1 MGILSNVSLPK
12 TTDEQVVAFVDSL
25 LPKFKAPT
33 NATTWP
39 AQADK
44 IRRDAL
50 KKIYLRNWPD
60 TLIRRKPKVAWADV
74 LKPKGAPYVI
84 RKLRYEILPDYW
96 IPALLYQPKKL
107 TGKVPVVLNAN
118 GHHDGGKATDY
129 KQARCANLAR
139 RGMLAFNYEFAGMS
153 ELTKDRDHNRI
164 AFLELAGLGGVG
176 VHYLIMSKG
185 LDVLLAQPNA
195 DKKRVA
201 MTGLS
206 GGGWQT
212 IVFSAL
218 DTRITHSIP
227 VAGYTTV
234 RGRFFTP
241 GEVGDLEQVPP
252 DMATV
257 LDFDT
262 MTAMLAPRPT
272 LSIMNN
278 RDECCFRTDRA
289 KPLVVDAVRPTFEA
303 MGADFVFHNNLDPGT
318 HNYDADNRSQL
329 YKFLGRH
336 FGMDFPAEDLHTD
349 AEIYT
354 ERELMV
360 GLPLNQSS
368 MMRIA
373 SATARETAAKLRT
386 PKTRAAKAA
395 LRKKVADLIRL
406 PRYLGKAKRVGRED
420 GADLYQFSVGPWTL
434 PVAVDRK
441 SSGKVVDLV
450 FSTWGDLGEM
460 HREMTD
466 DRTVVSTDLL
476 GFGCSA
482 AEHQYLML
490 IDTAGR
496 RILGEQVAQI
506 IALARWAKKISGAS
520 KVRLVTGG
528 FPQGFMA
535 LMAAAMQ
542 PGLFCELRAEVGYY
556 MTLTGLFDRET
567 DYIHHQSMFV
577 PDLLTV
583 ADIEQLEAL
592 AEGVTISAPFRAT
605 KALRP

>member
-1 MGILSNVSLPK
+1 MSILRNIPLTPS
-12 TTDEQVVAFVDSL
+12 TDEQVVAFVDSL
-25 LPKFKAPT
+25 LPPFKAPT
-33 NATTWP
+33 NAKTWP
-39 AQADK
+39 AQASK
-44 IRRDAL
+44 LRRDAL

-60 TLIRRKPKVAWADV
+60 KLIRRKPRTVWGDV

-84 RKLRYEILPDYW
+84 RKLRYEVLPDYW
-96 IPALLYQPKKL
+96 VPALLYEPKKL
-107 TGKVPVVLNAN
+107 SGRMPVVLNAN

-139 RGMLAFNYEFAGMS
+139 RGMIALNYEFAGMS
-153 ELTKDRDHNRI
+153 ELTRDRDHNHI

-176 VHYLIMSKG
+176 IYYLNMQKG
-185 LDVLLAQPNA
+185 LDVLLAHPNA
-195 DKKRVA
+195 DKKRAA

-212 IVFSAL
+212 IVFSSL

-227 VAGYTTV
+227 VAGYTTI
-234 RGRFFTP
+234 RGRLFSP

-272 LSIMNN
+272 LSIMND
-278 RDECCFRTDRA
+278 RDECCFRTDRT

-303 MGADFVFHNNLDPGT
+303 MGADLVFHNNKIPGG
-318 HNYDADNRSQL
+318 HNYDADNRGQL

-336 FGMDFPAEDLHTD
+336 FGMEFPLEDLHTD
-349 AEIYT
+349 AEIFT

-360 GLPLNQSS
+360 GLPLNQTS
-368 MMRIA
+368 MVKFA
-373 SATARETAAKLRT
+373 AETARENVAKLRT
-386 PKTRAAKAA
+386 PKTKPQKAA
-395 LRKKVADLIRL
+395 LRKKVRDLIRL
-406 PRYLGKAKRVGRED
+406 PRYVGKAKKVGKTD
-420 GADLYQFSVGPWTL
+420 GADLCEFSVGPWKL
-434 PVAVDRK
+434 PVAVDK
-441 SSGKVVDLV
+441 NGSSKTVDIV

-460 HREMTD
+460 HRELAD

-476 GFGCSA
+476 GFGCSEA
-482 AEHQYLML
+482 SHQYLML
-490 IDTAGR
+490 IDAAGR

-506 IALARWAKKISGAS
+506 IALARWAKKISGAR

-528 FPQGFMA
+528 FPQGFMG
-535 LMAAAMQ
+535 LMAVAME
-542 PGLFCELRAEVGYY
+542 PGLFSDLRAEVGYY
-556 MTLTGLFDRET
+556 MTLVGLFERQT
-567 DYIHHQSMFV
+567 DYIHHQAMFI

-592 AEGVTISAPFRAT
+592 AEGVTIATPFRAT
-605 KALRP
+605 KDMKC